1 MQKKV
6 LLFIL
11 CLDLTNFNLEQHKE
25 RAGQEEKM
33 SGTIWVAGIKKSSC
47 GWGAFCL
54 FNNKDTVSVTVH
66 KEHENSS
73 LHPAFS
79 LTEAVF

>member
-1 MQKKV
+1 MQRKFY

-11 CLDLTNFNLEQHKE
+11 CLDLMIFNLEQHKE
-25 RAGQEEKM
+25 RVGQEEKM

-54 FNNKDTVSVTVH
+54 FNNKGTVS
-66 KEHENSS
+66 
-73 LHPAFS
+73 
-79 LTEAVF
+79 